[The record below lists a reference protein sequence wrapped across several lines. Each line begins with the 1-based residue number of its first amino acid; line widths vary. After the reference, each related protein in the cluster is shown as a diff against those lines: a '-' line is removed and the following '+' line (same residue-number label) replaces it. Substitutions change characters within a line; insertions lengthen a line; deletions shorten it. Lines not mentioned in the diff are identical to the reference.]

1 MNDCRIQASTNNII
15 VLFDQ
20 WKNARIKQWPDSSS
34 PSKRLQL
41 LYEAGWLAGW
51 LAACFLGFLTLQ
63 ILWVVPAV
71 ITLNKTHLETFSH
84 CLCDP
89 APPRWSSGSWTCP
102 SPQVQSPRYTC
113 VLSQHCGR
121 GSLIN
126 RLGNGSNYK
135 LGEHS
140 WCYPTVHRDAF
151 PLTFWLKELLIFP
164 VIVGLQWFSND
175 ISTARL
181 THSPFWTFCSN
192 VSSFMQI
199 LQKWPCLP
207 INCKEKQIKT

>member
-1 MNDCRIQASTNNII
+1 M
-15 VLFDQ
+15 LG
-20 WKNARIKQWPDSSS
+20 SSS
-34 PSKRLQL
+34 DQTLPHPPNGYNCFMRQ
-41 LYEAGWLAGW
+41 AGWLAGW

-102 SPQVQSPRYTC
+102 SPQVQSPRNTW
-113 VLSQHCGR
+113 VLNQHCGR

-126 RLGNGSNYK
+126 RLGDGSNYK
-135 LGEHS
+135 LGQHS

-151 PLTFWLKELLIFP
+151 PLTFWPKELLSCYCGATMILKWHF
-164 VIVGLQWFSND
+164 W
-175 ISTARL
+175 L
-181 THSPFWTFCSN
+181 TPHFGHF
-192 VSSFMQI
+192 VAM
-199 LQKWPCLP
+199 
-207 INCKEKQIKT
+207 